1 MSTPINLNDIR
12 EKIAL
17 FIVEQI
23 LDENGEFHYHEEV
36 PKKGDKAQMETNNS
50 CVGTLRCS

>member
-36 PKKGDKAQMETNNS
+36 PKKGDKA
-50 CVGTLRCS
+50 